1 MLLKLDK
8 WLIKVAKESG
18 LSKSDLE
25 VITEKDGTVNVL
37 TKTARGKSFMEE
49 AMNQIMARLAGRG
62 RSLGPFTSLPPKGH

>member
-37 TKTARGKSFMEE
+37 AKTARGKSFMEE

-62 RSLGPFTSLPPKGH
+62 RSLGPFTSPPPKAH